1 MFISTYNTDKNE
13 TMNLENKVYIVT
25 GGSSGIGKACAQLLI
40 EKGAKVAIT
49 GRNEHKV
56 KSAAKQVGGA
66 LGIAADVSTDEDVE
80 KTFEL
85 VINHFG
91 KIDGLINNAGIG
103 FFAPI
108 HETKRTDFEQIFQ
121 TNVFGAAMMGAKAAQ
136 IFMEQKHGDI
146 VNIASSAG
154 VKGFARGSVYAASKF
169 ALRALTQCWQAELRP
184 YNVRVFGVNPSEVT
198 TAFAQEDRV
207 ERNEVENKL
216 RPIEI
221 AHTIV
226 SALEMDNRGFIPEL
240 SVWATNPF

>member
-1 MFISTYNTDKNE
+1 
-13 TMNLENKVYIVT
+13 MNLKNKVYIVT
-25 GGSSGIGKACAQLLI
+25 GGSSGIGRACAHMLI
-40 EKGAKVAIT
+40 DKGAKVAIT
-49 GRNEHKV
+49 GRDEEKV
-56 KSAAKQVGGA
+56 NAVAKQMGA
-66 LGIAADVSTDEDVE
+66 LGIVADVSKDEDVE
-80 KTFEL
+80 KTFKL
-85 VINHFG
+85 VIEKFG
-91 KIDGLINNAGIG
+91 VLDGLINNAGIG

-108 HETKRTDFEQIFQ
+108 HETNRADFERIFQ

-136 IFMEQKHGDI
+136 LFMDQKHGDI

-198 TAFAQEDRV
+198 TAFAQENRK
-207 ERNEVENKL
+207 ERDEVDNKL
-216 RPIEI
+216 RPIDI
-221 AHTIV
+221 AQTIV